1 MNTVVR
7 RLARQCSWI
16 PAFAGMTV
24 CGRPESLSGT
34 LRLNTLLS
42 LLVHTRLM
50 GIETPRIG
58 GKAMAAESGAAPL
71 FVLSFRHRDELTQL
85 AERGGWQAT
94 AARRSDNAEARFVA
108 SGAQVA
114 LVDARGALAEGRE
127 AVRALADPV
136 EANAAALLV
145 LLSRT
150 DEPALDALFVEGATH
165 FLVSPFTEA
174 QLLHALRFAQRGA
187 ERAGGRR
194 TARRREE
201 EGGASW
207 TWRPGS
213 QTVELSP
220 ALARRAGLGDEAG
233 QRISLM
239 ELFRK
244 LDADGRRAARGA
256 VDRLRPFGR
265 RDPRRAPRPPFA
277 GRCGIG
283 GRPHRGDRADRSG
296 RPQHPRRDDR

>member
-1 MNTVVR
+1 
-7 RLARQCSWI
+7 
-16 PAFAGMTV
+16 
-24 CGRPESLSGT
+24 
-34 LRLNTLLS
+34 
-42 LLVHTRLM
+42 M

-150 DEPALDALFVEGATH
+150 DEPALDALFAEGATH
-165 FLVSPFTEA
+165 FLVSPFTET
-174 QLLHALRFAQRGA
+174 QLLHAIRFAQRGA

-207 TWRPGS
+207 SWRPGS

-220 ALARRAGLGDEAG
+220 ALARKAGLGEEAG
-233 QRISLM
+233 HRISLM

-244 LDADGRRAARGA
+244 LDADGRKAAREAIGRLLVTGHSTAFAHSDADSAGARLAHHLRVEAAEGA
-256 VDRLRPFGR
+256 VIGR
-265 RDPRRAPRPPFA
+265 TESIRA
-277 GRCGIG
+277 
-283 GRPHRGDRADRSG
+283 
-296 RPQHPRRDDR
+296 